1 MSNGD
6 TETASPSSHTV
17 SYPRL
22 PPRQFAAMNPEEY
35 IAERLN
41 ESLVW
46 YDKSAKRN
54 KSWYLRMRAV
64 TVISGALVPVLI
76 NLDLPYV
83 NLGATVLSLIVVLF
97 VSLESVYHFREQW
110 TNYRSTEQRLRNEY
124 FLFTANE
131 GPYAKMDAHDA
142 FRVFVE
148 RVEGTIEAENA
159 STLQVMTTISEI
171 KT

>member
-1 MSNGD
+1 MGP
-6 TETASPSSHTV
+6 T
-17 SYPRL
+17 
-22 PPRQFAAMNPEEY
+22 
-35 IAERLN
+35 N
-41 ESLVW
+41 ECS
-46 YDKSAKRN
+46 DNNQR
-54 KSWYLRMRAV
+54 
-64 TVISGALVPVLI
+64 GLVPVLI

-97 VSLESVYHFREQW
+97 VSFESVYHFREQW

-131 GPYAKMDAHDA
+131 GPYAKMDTQDT

-148 RVEGTIEAENA
+148 GIEGSIEAENA
-159 STLQVMTTISEI
+159 STLQVMTTINEI

>member
-1 MSNGD
+1 
-6 TETASPSSHTV
+6 
-17 SYPRL
+17 
-22 PPRQFAAMNPEEY
+22 MNPEEY